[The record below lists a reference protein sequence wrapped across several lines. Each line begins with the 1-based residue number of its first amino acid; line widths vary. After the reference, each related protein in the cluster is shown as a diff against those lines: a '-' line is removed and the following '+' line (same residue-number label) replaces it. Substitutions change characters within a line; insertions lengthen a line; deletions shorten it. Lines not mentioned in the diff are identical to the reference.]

1 MTQRNRGNFFGDRM
15 KMLFRHILTGIALLS
30 ALPFILSFQVKRIFI
45 GKQRAFVG
53 SSQALSL
60 FPGMIGHF
68 LRRGF
73 YVMTL
78 KYCSPRST
86 IDFGTFFP
94 STNVIIRDNVYI
106 GSRCIIAPCV
116 IEKDVIVGSSV
127 HIVSKNTHFYEALDI
142 PIRKQGGSWQLITV
156 DRDCWIG
163 NKSVVMANIGEQCVI
178 GAGSVVTKPIA
189 AQSIAVGNPARVI
202 RKR

>member
-1 MTQRNRGNFFGDRM
+1 
-15 KMLFRHILTGIALLS
+15 MLFRHILTGIALLS

-60 FPGMIGHF
+60 FPGIIGQF

-78 KYCSPRST
+78 KHCSPRST

-94 STNVIIRDNVYI
+94 STDVILRDHVYV
-106 GSRCIIAPCV
+106 GAYCILAPCV

-127 HIVSKNTHFYEALDI
+127 HIASKDTHFFSSADI
-142 PIRKQGGSWQLITV
+142 PIRQQGGSWDPITIG
-156 DRDCWIG
+156 RDCWIG
-163 NKSVVMANIGEQCVI
+163 NNVIIMNDIGEQCII
-178 GAGSVVTKPIA
+178 GAGSVVVNPVEP
-189 AQSIAVGNPARVI
+189 QSIAAGNPARVI
-202 RKR
+202 RKRS